1 MDSDAS
7 GTVEF
12 DELVNAMSSQ
22 MMTEDILMNQ
32 HQLLEIFKSFDRDG
46 SGFIT
51 PAELAKSMTKMGQPL
66 TYRELSEMVRDA
78 DTDGVSSGR
87 TETRKIHVRICLST
101 CLSTSEHSIQ
111 GHNPKLLSP
120 ICNDPLSV
128 GGSVSGERRENP
140 FHRSHRSSN
149 TTCSFTAIL

>member
-1 MDSDAS
+1 MSRLPEDQLKQFQEIFNRFDLDKDGSLTHLEVAALLRSLGLKPSGDQIHKLFNHMDSDGS

-51 PAELAKSMTKMGQPL
+51 PAELAKSMTKWAS
-66 TYRELSEMVRDA
+66 R
-78 DTDGVSSGR
+78 
-87 TETRKIHVRICLST
+87 
-101 CLSTSEHSIQ
+101 
-111 GHNPKLLSP
+111 
-120 ICNDPLSV
+120 
-128 GGSVSGERRENP
+128 
-140 FHRSHRSSN
+140 
-149 TTCSFTAIL
+149 